1 MTHAMSRRAAL
12 PGPIQTILVPHDF
25 SSHARA
31 AFAHAEELAQLS
43 DASLHLLHVVSS
55 PMLHA
60 LTPSG
65 AVHLALPDVVL
76 EGARLE
82 AEGLLREI
90 ARHSR
95 RDVEVH
101 VSEGL
106 PTDVICEVAEE
117 VSADLIVMGTHGR
130 EGLAHFLLGS
140 VAERTLRR
148 AHCPVLT
155 VRATGAA
162 G

>member
-1 MTHAMSRRAAL
+1 MPNRIR
-12 PGPIQTILVPHDF
+12 TILVPHDF
-25 SSHARA
+25 SPQSDA
-31 AFAHAEELAQLS
+31 AFARAEQLAELAN
-43 DASLHLLHVVSS
+43 ASVHLLHVLHA

-60 LTPSG
+60 PTPAG
-65 AVHLALPDVVL
+65 PLQLALPDAVL

-82 AEGLLREI
+82 AGELLREI
-90 ARHSR
+90 ARHSER
-95 RDVEVH
+95 EVS
-101 VSEGL
+101 VQLAEGP

-148 AHCPVLT
+148 ASCPVLT
-155 VRATGAA
+155 VRAPRKACGA
-162 G
+162 